1 MNRRIGGYDFARSL
15 ALFGLVATNFSSG
28 VQIDEFDFIR
38 LYLRALMQHRAIAIF
53 LVLGGVGISLLTQ
66 RIRVRNDSHGSS
78 GSRKQ
83 LIKRAAGLLVVGIC
97 CNLIWHTSLLSLY
110 SIYIIIGALLVTVSN
125 RWLWSLV
132 FVCIATFAVFI
143 FSIDRFP
150 DSYEIPLMEQ
160 LGASNPWTVEDIAH
174 HLYQIGFHS
183 RFSWM
188 ALLLIGIWLG
198 RQEVRD
204 LKMRRNLFLVG
215 IIVTLVAEGV
225 LCGLIF
231 GIFLLPDSLYLLLSI
246 LGGPTGNTLVLC
258 NLFGICGTAITIIGG
273 SLILTAKYPD
283 AKWTKPFIATGQL
296 ALTLYV
302 VHLIINSGL
311 LVALGGSEFETFSS
325 AIGSAVIFCICAL
338 IFSHFWRK
346 RLERGPLEWGIRRI
360 TG

>member
-1 MNRRIGGYDFARSL
+1 MNTRIAGYDFARSL
-15 ALFGLVATNFSSG
+15 ALFGLVAANFSSG
-28 VQIDEFDFIR
+28 VQIDEFEFIR
-38 LYLRALMQHRAIAIF
+38 PYLRALMQHGVIATF

-83 LIKRAAGLLVVGIC
+83 LIKRAGGLLVVGIC

-132 FVCIATFAVFI
+132 FACIATFAVFT
-143 FSIDRFP
+143 FSVDGFVG
-150 DSYEIPLMEQ
+150 SYEITLMEQ
-160 LGASNPWTVEDIAH
+160 LGASNPWTVEDID
-174 HLYQIGFHS
+174 LYQIRFHS

-188 ALLLIGIWLG
+188 AWLLIGMWLG

-204 LKMRRNLFLVG
+204 PKMRRNLFFGG

-225 LCGLIF
+225 LWGLLFDIF
-231 GIFLLPDSLYLLLSI
+231 FSPDSLYLLTI
-246 LGGPTGNTLVLC
+246 LGRLAGNTLVLWD
-258 NLFGICGTAITIIGG
+258 LLHFFGICGTAIAIIGG
-273 SLILTAKYPD
+273 SLMLTEKYPD
-283 AKWTKPFIATGQL
+283 AKWTKPIIATGQL
-296 ALTLYV
+296 VLTLYV
-302 VHLIINSGL
+302 VHLIIDSGL
-311 LVALGGSEFETFSS
+311 LVALGGSEFETLSS
-325 AIGSAVIFCICAL
+325 AIGSAVIFCICAV

-346 RLERGPLEWGIRRI
+346 RFEKGPLEWGIRRV